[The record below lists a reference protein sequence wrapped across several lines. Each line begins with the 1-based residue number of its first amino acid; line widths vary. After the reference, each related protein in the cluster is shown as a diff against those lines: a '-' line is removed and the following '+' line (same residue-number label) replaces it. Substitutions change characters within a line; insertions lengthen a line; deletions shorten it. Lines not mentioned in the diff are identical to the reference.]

1 EAASAQAE
9 AVDADLADTQVS
21 IAAEVA
27 NAYVD
32 LRDQQQRLAL
42 SRRTAQLQQQMLD
55 LTQQRRARGVAA
67 DTDIERLTT
76 QVENTRASLIPLDA
90 QVTES
95 LDRLAIL
102 TGRAPGALDAALSTA
117 DAALPTLPGS
127 VAIGDPAT

>member
-1 EAASAQAE
+1 D

-27 NAYVD
+27 TAYVD
-32 LRDQQQRLAL
+32 LRDRQQRLAL
-42 SRRTAQLQQQMLD
+42 SRRTAELQQQMLA

-67 DTDIERLTT
+67 DADIERLTT

-102 TGRAPGALDAALSTA
+102 TGREPGALDAELSTDEA
-117 DAALPTLPGS
+117 SLPTLPAS
-127 VAIGDPAT
+127 VPVGDPAAL